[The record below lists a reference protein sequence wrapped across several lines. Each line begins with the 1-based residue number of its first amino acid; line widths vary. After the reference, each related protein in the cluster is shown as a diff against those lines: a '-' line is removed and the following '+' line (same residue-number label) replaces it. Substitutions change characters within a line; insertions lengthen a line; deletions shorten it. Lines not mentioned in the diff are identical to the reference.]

1 MVRPKIYRRISKKPE
16 YPCLKPEH
24 NKELSNKTP
33 KNIEMHLD
41 EFEAIRVGDY
51 HNLKQKESA
60 ELMGIS
66 QPTFH
71 RILNSARKKTATS
84 LIEGIE
90 IEINNNNFINEDK
103 SYICEDC
110 GFQWT
115 NPKKEYVNCPDCKSE
130 NIKTIN
136 LKEDINE
143 NIIESSDKNLNLNN
157 TNDYSDL
164 NCQDDKNTI
173 PLNSRKSY
181 GGGGSGKGPSKS
193 CICPKCGHKS
203 PKIKGFPC
211 KNMKCPKCG
220 TPLCGSKKI

>member
-1 MVRPKIYRRISKKPE
+1 MVRPKIYRRISKKPK
-16 YPCLKPEH
+16 YHCLNPNHKE
-24 NKELSNKTP
+24 ELSNKTP
-33 KNIEMHLD
+33 KTISMNLD
-41 EFEAIRVGDY
+41 EFEAIRLGDY
-51 HNLKQKESA
+51 HNLKQKQSA

-71 RILNSARKKTATS
+71 RILTSARKKTATS

-103 SYICEDC
+103 IYLCDDC

-115 NPKKEYVNCPDCKSE
+115 NPKKSYTNCPDCDSN
-130 NIKTIN
+130 NIKTIETTEN
-136 LKEDINE
+136 INE
-143 NIIESSDKNLNLNN
+143 NKNEILINENLSFKDNN
-157 TNDYSDL
+157 ISI
-164 NCQDDKNTI
+164 NCQDDNNI
-173 PLNSRKSY
+173 PINERKSY

-193 CICPKCGHKS
+193 CVCPKCGHKS

-211 KNMKCPKCG
+211 KNIKCSKCG